1 MGTALCRQE
10 SGDIELGCPI
20 RGLPAIAWQQDLPS
34 SLMEL
39 VVAPIRFKVAQEYE
53 MAADHTKGY
62 DQQNNPCYCAF
73 RHVRTQLR
81 SDDDEVFYEAPVY
94 AEMLTSWKLE
104 DERWLILREIIGNFE
119 LGQVHSHFSLSESM
133 PR

>member
-1 MGTALCRQE
+1 MGTALYRQE
-10 SGDIELGCPI
+10 SGNIELDCPI

-34 SLMEL
+34 SLMAL

-53 MAADHTKGY
+53 MAADRTKGY
-62 DQQNNPCYCAF
+62 DQQNHPCYCAF
-73 RHVRTQLR
+73 RYVRTQLR

-104 DERWLILREIIGNFE
+104 DERWLIFREVVGDFDRGLI
-119 LGQVHSHFSLSESM
+119 HSHFALSETM